1 MLSDPPTETLDRI
14 RQCID
19 GSITDVG
26 VEVPQLKASASG
38 ATLIG
43 RVFSE
48 SGGLDVVPP
57 SLSGTVPV
65 NRYGSRASM
74 THFCFHGWP

>member
-14 RQCID
+14 HHCID

-38 ATLIG
+38 ATLNW
-43 RVFSE
+43 
-48 SGGLDVVPP
+48 P
-57 SLSGTVPV
+57 SI
-65 NRYGSRASM
+65 
-74 THFCFHGWP
+74 F